1 MGTEPAPTDSTNHLA
16 SGFYPLT
23 LFADFYASAL
33 ATHLVSGGSAG
44 PHLVDQSSLER
55 PTGEPRAELFCFKF
69 TNEEEMVKRV
79 LIEGP
84 RYVRGRA
91 LNSNCMLGSILYN
104 VAKLEGKL
112 LKLDNF

>member
-55 PTGEPRAELFCFKF
+55 PTGEPRAVSEKAR
-69 TNEEEMVKRV
+69 EV
-79 LIEGP
+79 LRPFESKTLGGGGQLA
-84 RYVRGRA
+84 RSLLRGRMRPR
-91 LNSNCMLGSILYN
+91 LRDGVNHI
-104 VAKLEGKL
+104 KLPT
-112 LKLDNF
+112 